1 MPGSEKKRSQNALS
15 PTSRN
20 SISDRPASLK
30 PWTRRWTKIPGKKP
44 NDSERFRVVDRK
56 LPLNGVTVLGP
67 GGRRLPE
74 NSGRIISGCRHPEIP
89 RIGRP
94 ADQRG
99 GPRAIFHEL
108 LERWDRATRREPE
121 RI

>member
-30 PWTRRWTKIPGKKP
+30 AWTRRWTKIPGKKP

-56 LPLNGVTVLGP
+56 LPLNGVTVLG
-67 GGRRLPE
+67 RLKILVG
-74 NSGRIISGCRHPEIP
+74 SQAVAVDSRILRFLGSAGLLISAG
-89 RIGRP
+89 
-94 ADQRG
+94 DQG
-99 GPRAIFHEL
+99 
-108 LERWDRATRREPE
+108 
-121 RI
+121 

>member
-67 GGRRLPE
+67 EAVDYLKILVGSQAVAVASRIRRFLGPAGLLISAGGQGKYFESYSR
-74 NSGRIISGCRHPEIP
+74 S
-89 RIGRP
+89 
-94 ADQRG
+94 
-99 GPRAIFHEL
+99 RA
-108 LERWDRATRREPE
+108 ERAV
-121 RI
+121 

>member
-74 NSGRIISGCRHPEIP
+74 NSGRRSEEHTSELQSHSDLVCRL
-89 RIGRP
+89 
-94 ADQRG
+94 
-99 GPRAIFHEL
+99 L
-108 LERWDRATRREPE
+108 LEKKKYVASCL
-121 RI
+121 